1 MIRFLSH
8 PPEIVP
14 HEAVLTNLMPSEQEP
29 NDGDRN
35 ECCQDGQYNQEP
47 HRISLYDRMNPHG
60 PSTICTQRK
69 NQLPTPCYD
78 CRYCGPP
85 LLGPQC
91 QAFLD
96 FRIASRNV
104 SCRIFWSNSVR
115 IVAQRRGW
123 TLPLTPNVVQPRNT
137 EDRTQVQPNASEVP
151 RRPIFL
157 RDDVLGVS

>member
-60 PSTICTQRK
+60 PSTI
-69 NQLPTPCYD
+69 
-78 CRYCGPP
+78 
-85 LLGPQC
+85 
-91 QAFLD
+91 
-96 FRIASRNV
+96 
-104 SCRIFWSNSVR
+104 
-115 IVAQRRGW
+115 
-123 TLPLTPNVVQPRNT
+123 
-137 EDRTQVQPNASEVP
+137 RTQQKTATNPVL
-151 RRPIFL
+151 RLPIL
-157 RDDVLGVS
+157 WTAVAGATVSGLP